1 MNAVTGRQHTVLSAR
16 VIRADGTVEDLGIV
30 AIDGKPA
37 TRARKFLHTIRTLK
51 ERIYHG
57 NR

>member
-1 MNAVTGRQHTVLSAR
+1 MNQVTGRQHTILSAR
-16 VIRADGTVEDLGIV
+16 VIRANGRVEDLGIV

-37 TRARKFLHTIRTLK
+37 TRTRKLLYAIRTLK
-51 ERIYHG
+51 ERIHHG